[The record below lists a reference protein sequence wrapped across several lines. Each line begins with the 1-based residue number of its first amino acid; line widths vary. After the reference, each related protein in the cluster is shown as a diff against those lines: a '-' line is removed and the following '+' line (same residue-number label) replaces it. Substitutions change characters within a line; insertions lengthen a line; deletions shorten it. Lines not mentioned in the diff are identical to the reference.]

1 MTNARFRL
9 YCLNWHPTLNTP
21 PIKVALVEDD
31 DVIRESLSVL
41 INGAAGF
48 VCVCASASA
57 ELALQAVPQ
66 AQPNVALI
74 DVNLPG
80 MSGIECVAR
89 LKQACPQMQIVMLT
103 MFEDDDAIF
112 NSLAAGATGY
122 LLKRTPHVQILDA
135 IEDVH
140 AGGSPMTGS
149 IARRLVRSFQQ
160 TRPSPRDEFAPQP
173 LNLSPREQ
181 EVLTCL
187 AQGYRYKE
195 IADRLAINVETVRT
209 HLRRIYEKLHVSS
222 RTEAVVK
229 FLGK

>member
-1 MTNARFRL
+1 MIRATFRL
-9 YCLNWHPTLNTP
+9 YSSNRHPTLNKP
-21 PIKVALVEDD
+21 SIKVALVEDD

-48 VCVCASASA
+48 LCVCACASA
-57 ELALQAVPQ
+57 ESALQTLPQ
-66 AQPNVALI
+66 KQPDVALV

-89 LKQACPQMQIVMLT
+89 LKQSCPETQIVMLT

-135 IEDVH
+135 IEEVH

-149 IARRLVRSFQQ
+149 IARRIVRSVQQ
-160 TRPSPRDEFAPQP
+160 ARQVQREEVPLPP

-195 IADRLAINVETVRT
+195 IADRLGINVETVRT